1 MARDLKPIPT
11 PMSVLEFESPTA
23 ALIAMPVK
31 PVARVMSLLVAAL
44 VFSCI
49 GAAAMIPV
57 DKIVVAQGKLVSTA
71 PTEVVQPLE
80 TAIIRSIDVKEGDI
94 VHTGD
99 LLARLDPTFATADAA
114 SLQEQVVSLT
124 AEVDRLTAETAGK
137 AFFAR
142 SADPSEQLQAAIYAQ
157 RHAERQFKD
166 ENYAQKINS
175 LTTQIAGY
183 ETAAT
188 YYRERLGVASGVE
201 AMRRELERLQVG
213 SKLNSLSAVDNRL
226 EMARDLANSQSSAAS
241 ARRDLG
247 ALIAERDGD
256 QQDWKA
262 KTSQDLTDAG
272 RKLADAKEQL
282 KKATLRKQLVELRAK
297 SDSRVLSIA
306 RFSVGSVMQ
315 SGDQLMQL
323 VPLDAPLEVEAYL
336 LGRDS
341 GYVTV
346 GDPVVIKLDTFPFT
360 QYGTVDG
367 TVRRVSADSF
377 MQSGALPPIG
387 QTQRSTANGAG
398 QGQTMDTALF
408 YRSTISLDKVNLHD
422 TPDGFHMVPGMPVTA
437 EVKVGKRT
445 VLGYIFSQVLPVVHE
460 GMREP

>member
-1 MARDLKPIPT
+1 MAKELKPAAT

-49 GAAAMIPV
+49 GAAALIPV
-57 DKIVVAQGKLVSTA
+57 DRIVVAQGKLVSTA
-71 PTEVVQPLE
+71 ATEVVQPLE
-80 TAIIRSIDVKEGDI
+80 TAIIRSIDVKEGDT
-94 VHTGD
+94 VHKGD

-114 SLQEQVVSLT
+114 SLQEQVASLT
-124 AEVDRLTAETAGK
+124 AEVDRLTAETQGK
-137 AFFAR
+137 SFYAR
-142 SADPSEQLQAAIYAQ
+142 SSDPSEQLQAAIYAQ

-166 ENYAQKINS
+166 ENYNQKINS

-183 ETAAT
+183 ETAAN

-226 EMARDLANSQSSAAS
+226 EMARDLANSQNSAAS
-241 ARRDLG
+241 ARRDLS
-247 ALIAERDGD
+247 ALMAERDGD

-262 KTSQDLTDAG
+262 KSSQDLTDAG
-272 RKLADAKEQL
+272 RKLADAQEQL

-297 SDSRVLSIA
+297 SDSRVLSVA
-306 RFSVGSVMQ
+306 RLSVGSVMQ

-323 VPLDAPLEVEAYL
+323 VPVDAPLEVEAYL

-341 GYVTV
+341 GYVRV
-346 GDPVVIKLDTFPFT
+346 GDSVVIKLDTFPFT

-367 TVRRVSADSF
+367 TVQGVSPDSF
-377 MQSGALPPIG
+377 QQSGTLPPIG
-387 QTQRSTANGAG
+387 QTQRSTANAAG
-398 QGQTMDTALF
+398 QGATMDTNLF
-408 YRSTISLDKVNLHD
+408 FRSAISLDKSNLHD